1 MRRLNQ
7 DKLYATLFV
16 LPSIIAIFIFIYM
29 FIGWTGYIS
38 LTKWNNVIPNLK
50 FVGLRNYIR
59 LFQIERFQIDLHNTL
74 VFTLLFI
81 TSCIVLG
88 LGLAILLDQKI
99 KGESIFR
106 SIFLFPMSL
115 SFIVTGVVWRWILN
129 PGSKQ
134 LGSVGI
140 NQLFD
145 KIGLGFLKSGWY
157 TDPNIG
163 IKAVVIAAVWQ
174 LSGYTMA
181 MYLAGLRGIPY
192 ELREAAQVDGAT
204 PTQVYRYIILP
215 LLKPITIG
223 AIIILGH
230 ISLKIFD
237 LIMAMTGPGAGFC
250 TDVPAYFMYD
260 TTFRG
265 NKFAQ
270 GASIAIVMLIMVGVL
285 VIPYLIYNA
294 RRGEVGQ

>member
-1 MRRLNQ
+1 MKKLNG
-7 DKLYATLFV
+7 DRLYAILFV
-16 LPSIIAIFIFIYM
+16 LPSIIAIFTFIYL

-38 LTKWNNVIPNLK
+38 LTKWNSVLPNLK

-59 LFQIERFQIDLHNTL
+59 LFQIERFQIDLHNTF
-74 VFTLLFI
+74 VFTILFI
-81 TSCIVLG
+81 LACITIG

-115 SFIVTGVVWRWILN
+115 SFIVTGVVWRWLLN

-134 LGSVGI
+134 LGSIGI

-145 KIGLGFLKSGWY
+145 MLGLGFLKSGWY

-181 MYLAGLRGIPY
+181 MYLAGLRGISY

-204 PTQVYRYIILP
+204 PFQVYRYIILP

-223 AIIILGH
+223 AVIILGH

-237 LIMAMTGPGAGFC
+237 LIMAMTGPGAGFS

-294 RRGEVGQ
+294 KRQEVTQ

>member
-1 MRRLNQ
+1 MKKLNQ
-7 DKLYATLFV
+7 DRLYATLFV

-74 VFTLLFI
+74 VFTVLFI
-81 TSCIVLG
+81 SSCIILG
-88 LGLAILLDQKI
+88 LGLAILLDQKV

-129 PGSKQ
+129 PGSKE

-204 PTQVYRYIILP
+204 SVQVYRYIILP

-223 AIIILGH
+223 AVIILGH

-237 LIMAMTGPGAGFC
+237 LIMAMTGPGVGFC

-270 GASIAIVMLIMVGVL
+270 GASIAIVMLVMVGAL

-294 RRGEVGQ
+294 RRVEVGQ

>member
-1 MRRLNQ
+1 MKVSNQ
-7 DKLYATLFV
+7 DRLYSILFV
-16 LPSIIAIFIFIYM
+16 LPSIIGILVFVYL

-38 LTKWNNVIPNLK
+38 FTKWNNVLPDLQ
-50 FVGLRNYIR
+50 FVGFKNYIR
-59 LFQIERFQIDLHNTL
+59 LFQIERFQIDLQNTL
-74 VFTLLFI
+74 VFTVLFI
-81 TSCIVLG
+81 LSCLVIG
-88 LGLAILLDQKI
+88 LGLAITLDQKLR
-99 KGESIFR
+99 GEGIFR
-106 SIFLFPMSL
+106 SIFLFPMAIA
-115 SFIVTGVVWRWILN
+115 FIVTGMVWRWILN
-129 PGSKQ
+129 PGSLE

-145 KIGLGFLKSGWY
+145 KLGLSFLKSGWY
-157 TDPNIG
+157 TDPKIG

-181 MYLAGLRGIPY
+181 MYLAGLRNIPI
-192 ELREAAQVDGAT
+192 ELREAALVDGAT
-204 PTQVYRYIILP
+204 GFQIYRYVILP
-215 LLKPITIG
+215 LLRPITVG

-237 LIMAMTGPGAGFC
+237 LIMSMTGSGIGFS

-270 GASIAIVMLIMVGVL
+270 GSAIAVIILIMVGVL
-285 VIPYLIYNA
+285 IIPYLISNA
-294 RRGEVGQ
+294 RRGDEA

>member
-1 MRRLNQ
+1 MGKLNQ
-7 DKLYATLFV
+7 DRLYAILFI
-16 LPSIIAIFIFIYM
+16 LPSIIIIFIFVYL
-29 FIGWTGYIS
+29 FIAWTGYIS

-50 FVGLRNYIR
+50 LVGLRNYIR
-59 LFQIERFQIDLHNTL
+59 LFQIERFQIDLQNTF
-74 VFTLLFI
+74 VFTVLFI
-81 TSCIVLG
+81 LACITIG
-88 LGLAILLDQKI
+88 LGLAVLLDQKI

-129 PGSKQ
+129 PGSAE
-134 LGSVGI
+134 LGSIGI

-145 KIGLGFLKSGWY
+145 KLGLGFLKSGWY
-157 TDPNIG
+157 TDPSIG

-181 MYLAGLRGIPY
+181 MYLAGLRGISY

-204 PTQVYRYIILP
+204 PTQVYRYVILP

-223 AIIILGH
+223 AVIILGH

-237 LIMAMTGPGAGFC
+237 LIMAMTGPGPGFS

-270 GASIAIVMLIMVGVL
+270 GASIAIIMLIMVGVL

-294 RRGEVGQ
+294 KRREA

>member
-1 MRRLNQ
+1 MGKLNQ
-7 DKLYATLFV
+7 DRLYAILFI
-16 LPSIIAIFIFIYM
+16 LPSIIIIFIFVYL
-29 FIGWTGYIS
+29 FIAWTGYIS

-59 LFQIERFQIDLHNTL
+59 LFQIERFQIDLQNTF
-74 VFTLLFI
+74 VFTVLFI
-81 TSCIVLG
+81 LACITIG
-88 LGLAILLDQKI
+88 LGLAVLLDQKI

-129 PGSKQ
+129 PGSAE
-134 LGSVGI
+134 LGSIGI

-145 KIGLGFLKSGWY
+145 KLGLGFLKSGWY
-157 TDPNIG
+157 TDPSIG

-181 MYLAGLRGIPY
+181 MYLAGLRGISY

-204 PTQVYRYIILP
+204 PTQVYRYVILP

-223 AIIILGH
+223 AVIILGH

-237 LIMAMTGPGAGFC
+237 LIMAMTGPGPGFS

-270 GASIAIVMLIMVGVL
+270 GASIAIIMLIMVGAL

-294 RRGEVGQ
+294 KRREA

>member
-1 MRRLNQ
+1 MRKLNQ
-7 DKLYATLFV
+7 DRFYAILFV

-38 LTKWNNVIPNLK
+38 MTKWNNVIPNLK
-50 FVGLRNYIR
+50 FVGLKNYIR

-74 VFTLLFI
+74 VFTVLFI

-115 SFIVTGVVWRWILN
+115 SFIVTGVVWRWLLN
-129 PGSKQ
+129 PGSTQ

-145 KIGLGFLKSGWY
+145 MLGLGFLKSGWY

-181 MYLAGLRGIPY
+181 MYLAGLRGISY

-204 PTQVYRYIILP
+204 PAQVYRYIILP

-223 AIIILGH
+223 AVIILGH

-237 LIMAMTGPGAGFC
+237 LIMAMTGPGEGFS

-265 NKFAQ
+265 NKFAR

-294 RRGEVGQ
+294 RRGEVGE

>member
-1 MRRLNQ
+1 MGKLNQ
-7 DKLYATLFV
+7 DKLYAFLFV
-16 LPSIIAIFIFIYM
+16 LPSIIVIFTFIYL

-38 LTKWNNVIPNLK
+38 MTKWNNVMPNLK
-50 FVGLRNYIR
+50 FVGFRNYSR

-74 VFTLLFI
+74 VFTTLFI
-81 TSCIVLG
+81 LACITIG
-88 LGLAILLDQKI
+88 LGLAILLDQRI

-129 PGSKQ
+129 PGSAQ

-157 TDPNIG
+157 TDPDIG

-204 PTQVYRYIILP
+204 PTQVYRYVILP

-237 LIMAMTGPGAGFC
+237 LVAAMTGPGIGFS

-270 GASIAIVMLIMVGVL
+270 GASIAIIMLIMVGVL
-285 VIPYLIYNA
+285 VIPYLIFSA
-294 RRGEVGQ
+294 KREEA

>member
-7 DKLYATLFV
+7 DKIYATLFV

-38 LTKWNNVIPNLK
+38 MTKWNNVMPNLK
-50 FVGLRNYIR
+50 FVGLKNYIR

-74 VFTLLFI
+74 VFTVLFI

-115 SFIVTGVVWRWILN
+115 SFIVTGVVWRWLLN
-129 PGSKQ
+129 PGSAQ

-145 KIGLGFLKSGWY
+145 MLGLGFLKSGWY

-181 MYLAGLRGIPY
+181 MYLAGLRGISY

-204 PTQVYRYIILP
+204 PIQVYRYIILP

-223 AIIILGH
+223 AVIILGH

-237 LIMAMTGPGAGFC
+237 LIMAMTGPGVGFS

-294 RRGEVGQ
+294 RRGEVG